1 MRSSYSGSVIGPK
14 MSTCTFPRMFMPAPR
29 ITRTLGIARSAPTGM
44 ARILPRTGRGAGGAS
59 SVQRP
64 RGARVALVSSSRRS
78 HVAVTVAVVS
88 GRGDVEG
95 RVAVE
100 ESGRLEREPRVGDG
114 RDRPIFGADDVMDA
128 EAVPEH
134 DVRVH
139 QSTIR
144 LHPRRQPGAA
154 RMLVGVVAGG
164 MALARL
170 VACDP
175 EMVADEA
182 SAPRDARVGLSER
195 ANVLARDQLVGGG
208 LAEHVRRLGVC
219 NEPVAPGERVQVTL
233 GFGLTREQP

>member
-14 MSTCTFPRMFMPAPR
+14 MSTCTLPRMFMPAPW
-29 ITRTLGIARSAPTGM
+29 ITRTLGIARSVPTGM
-44 ARILPRTGRGAGGAS
+44 VGILPAKRRGARDAS
-59 SVQRP
+59 SVQLP
-64 RGARVALVSSSRRS
+64 RRARVALVSSSRRS

-144 LHPRRQPGAA
+144 LHPRRQTGAA
-154 RMLVGVVAGG
+154 GMLIRVVARGVT
-164 MALARL
+164 LACL
-170 VACDP
+170 VARDP
-175 EMVADEA
+175 EMVAGEA
-182 SAPRDARVGLSER
+182 
-195 ANVLARDQLVGGG
+195 
-208 LAEHVRRLGVC
+208 
-219 NEPVAPGERVQVTL
+219 
-233 GFGLTREQP
+233 